1 MGSGW
6 LSHPAYLTPKATPGP
21 TPFCPRQVVR
31 GTSRSRG
38 GASDFSPPVP
48 APSRSGA
55 GAPPR
60 KESGWPL
67 RVFHLIL
74 YGPTAGLE
82 QQSRERPATTSPLPP
97 FPPALGM
104 TSWWGKGGEG
114 GGRGPRTPPFPP
126 PFPLFPQRGGRA
138 VQPRRGGPG
147 AVACVWVGVFYRAIP
162 TPGGGSS
169 ACASLCL
176 RVPLCV
182 SPPPLAPPSPPRSS
196 RPVGTVPACSP
207 LLRRRP
213 TGPPGGRGKHG
224 AGGGSWR
231 RGASSAMNGRRDAG
245 SRVRA
250 ARDAYKWRFSCEG
263 HTKKKKKT
271 NQHIYIKKEEGKK

>member
-1 MGSGW
+1 MEPPTSVPQCQRHRGAGQELPPEKRAGGRCGFSTSSSTDPQRGW
-6 LSHPAYLTPKATPGP
+6 S
-21 TPFCPRQVVR
+21 
-31 GTSRSRG
+31 SRAGR
-38 GASDFSPPVP
+38 DRPPP
-48 APSRSGA
+48 APS
-55 GAPPR
+55 
-60 KESGWPL
+60 
-67 RVFHLIL
+67 
-74 YGPTAGLE
+74 
-82 QQSRERPATTSPLPP
+82 PP

-176 RVPLCV
+176 RVPLCL

-224 AGGGSWR
+224 AGGGPGDAELPR
-231 RGASSAMNGRRDAG
+231 R
-245 SRVRA
+245 
-250 ARDAYKWRFSCEG
+250 
-263 HTKKKKKT
+263 
-271 NQHIYIKKEEGKK
+271 